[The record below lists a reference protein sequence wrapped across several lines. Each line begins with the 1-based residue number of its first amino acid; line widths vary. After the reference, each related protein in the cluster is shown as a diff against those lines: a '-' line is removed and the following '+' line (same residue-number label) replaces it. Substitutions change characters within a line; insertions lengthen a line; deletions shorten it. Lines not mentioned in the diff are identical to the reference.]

1 MEKTT
6 YIKFLKEVR
15 KDAIEEGKKH
25 YFIFNEL
32 MSKIDAIDRQLA
44 RGDHQSIIYPFNA
57 DAQAYYANPL
67 RVLQNNTSSLNLK
80 NNPYANW
87 VNANYVN
94 QQSNIPTV
102 EEYKKKNCS
111 VPNDAKISEPKLSLD
126 KLKEKYASEN
136 IYVDYNYDE
145 THTDNTDE
153 DSLEYKVHDLR
164 RRIIDLE
171 SDLNK
176 YVRNANYSIDSMNNK
191 FAGIDAS
198 INERLDN
205 LEEKIERIIQL
216 L

>member
-32 MSKIDAIDRQLA
+32 MSKIDAIDRQIA

-80 NNPYANW
+80 NNPYANG
-87 VNANYVN
+87 VIDYVA
-94 QQSNIPTV
+94 QQSNVPTV
-102 EEYKKKNCS
+102 EEYKKENCS
-111 VPNDAKISEPKLSLD
+111 VPNDAKTSEPKLSLD
-126 KLKEKYASEN
+126 KLKENYASEN
-136 IYVDYNYDE
+136 IYVDYNYDD

-153 DSLEYKVHDLR
+153 DSLEYKVHDHLK
-164 RRIIDLE
+164 RIINLKTDL
-171 SDLNK
+171 SN
-176 YVRNANYSIDSMNNK
+176 YVRYTNDSINSMNNK
-191 FAGIDAS
+191 IAGIDAS
-198 INERLDN
+198 LDERDLINWR
-205 LEEKIERIIQL
+205 RIL
-216 L
+216 KRFS